1 MYGAVMENRS
11 CLLLYNTVERL
22 LRGDLFHC
30 VNIEQLNEDLKNY
43 PDEWNLVGLGTS
55 NWYERNGELVIAGVS
70 DSPYYMWGDPLSSPL
85 PGKLVDLARS
95 TPELIERLKTPVE
108 GQDPAMPYFPFAA
121 IGLCPPDDRRKWEIP
136 ANTPIHTWIENRIA
150 EENIGLAAVHMD
162 TVLEGVEYTTMCNI
176 PLGGLVLSEGYTGD
190 DTFNFG
196 AIDEQRWDLRGI
208 VAINPTIQNMVSLTD
223 HPLHLHGFSTAAG
236 IGGHIKTAMTREASI
251 LSVWPLKDLVLKIND
266 LDVLWLPVRE
276 VAG

>member
-1 MYGAVMENRS
+1 MQSRS

-30 VNIEQLNEDLKNY
+30 VDIDQLNNDLKDY
-43 PDEWNLVGLGTS
+43 PEQWNLVGLGTS

-70 DSPYYMWGDPLSSPL
+70 GSPDYMWGDPLSTPL
-85 PGKLVDLARS
+85 PGKLVDLGRS
-95 TPELIERLKTPVE
+95 TPELVDLLKTPVE
-108 GQDPAMPYFPFAA
+108 GQDPTLPYFPFAA
-121 IGLCPPDDRRKWEIP
+121 VGLCPPDDRRTWEIP
-136 ANTPIHTWIENRIA
+136 ADTYIHTWIEDRIT
-150 EENIGLAAVHMD
+150 EENIGLAAVYMD
-162 TVLEGVEYTTMCNI
+162 AVFDDVAYTTMCNI
-176 PLGGLVLSEGYTGD
+176 PLGGLALSEGYSGD

-196 AIDEQRWDLRGI
+196 AIDDECWDLRGI

-223 HPLHLHGFSTAAG
+223 HPLHLHGFSTEAG
-236 IGGHIKTAMTREASI
+236 IGGHVNTARTREAST

-276 VAG
+276 VAD